1 MNTNDLRWAW
11 VAVIVLA
18 GACGGGAG
26 DDTART
32 KGEAPPP
39 PPSGV
44 LLDAAKRPLERA
56 QSVDQ
61 ITKDQK
67 NALDE
72 QIKQSE

>member
-1 MNTNDLRWAW
+1 MKTSDLRWTV

-18 GACGGGAG
+18 GGCGGGAG
-26 DDTART
+26 DDATRT
-32 KGEAPPP
+32 KDQTPQP

-56 QSVDQ
+56 QDVDQ
-61 ITKDQK
+61 ITKDHK

-72 QIKQSE
+72 QLKQSE